1 MADLKKF
8 LDSTG
13 VGHLWG
19 RVVEKITAEVAKEA
33 ARADA
38 AEKVNAKA
46 IADEIARATAAEQVN
61 ATAVATE
68 QARAEKKEGEL
79 AQAIAD
85 EATRAKGVEATN
97 AAAAKAAQDDVDAVE
112 LTLGD
117 MTKVTTTA
125 KTVAGAI
132 DELKVAIG
140 TGGTNAKVTID
151 TTATTAGAL
160 KSYTI
165 KQGDQEI
172 GVIDIPKDMVVKSG
186 SVVVNP
192 AGQAEGTYIEL
203 VLANVDEPLYIN
215 VANLV
220 DIYTAQANAAQVQL
234 VVSAD
239 NVISASIVAG
249 SVTATELA
257 NDAVTTVKIANENVT
272 KEKLA
277 QDVQTSLGKADAA
290 ATKAEFD
297 LEVERAT
304 TAEAKALT
312 DAKTYADGVVATEKA
327 RAEGIE
333 GGLDTRIQALE
344 GKFGDG
350 EGTVEAQ
357 VAAALDAAKADAES
371 KANAAKEAAIAAAAT
386 DATAKADA
394 AQAAAEATAAADAT
408 AKANKALEDAK
419 ADATTKANDAEQNAK
434 DYADTEI
441 AKIQALTNAE
451 IDTAIGYVAPQA

>member
-1 MADLKKF
+1 
-8 LDSTG
+8 
-13 VGHLWG
+13 
-19 RVVEKITAEVAKEA
+19 
-33 ARADA
+33 
-38 AEKVNAKA
+38 
-46 IADEIARATAAEQVN
+46 
-61 ATAVATE
+61 
-68 QARAEKKEGEL
+68 
-79 AQAIAD
+79 
-85 EATRAKGVEATN
+85 
-97 AAAAKAAQDDVDAVE
+97 
-112 LTLGD
+112 

-140 TGGTNAKVTID
+140 TGGTNAAVTID
-151 TTATTAGAL
+151 TTTTTAGAL

-165 KQGDQEI
+165 KQGDRDI

-186 SVVVNP
+186 SVVTNP
-192 AGQAEGTYIEL
+192 EGQAEGTYIKL
-203 VLANVDEPLYIN
+203 VLDNVAEPLYIN

-277 QDVQTSLGKADAA
+277 QDVQASLNKADAA

-304 TAEAKALT
+304 AAEAKALA

-327 RAEGIE
+327 RAEGAE
-333 GGLDTRIQALE
+333 GGLDTRITALE
-344 GKFGDG
+344 GKFGEG
-350 EGTVEAQ
+350 AGTVESQ
-357 VAAALDAAKADAES
+357 VATAKQEAIDAAAADATS
-371 KANAAKEAAIAAAAT
+371 KANAAEK
-386 DATAKADA
+386 
-394 AQAAAEATAAADAT
+394 
-408 AKANKALEDAK
+408 
-419 ADATTKANDAEQNAK
+419 NAK
-434 DYADTEI
+434 DYADAEI

>member
-1 MADLKKF
+1 MADIKKF
-8 LDSTG
+8 LNADG
-13 VGHLWG
+13 VSHLWS
-19 RVVEKITAEVAKEA
+19 RITAEVAKEA

-46 IADEIARATAAEQVN
+46 IADEIARAKAAEQVN

-68 QARAEKKEGEL
+68 KARAEGKEGEL
-79 AQAIAD
+79 TKAIAD
-85 EATRAKGVEATN
+85 EATRAKGAEATN

-117 MTKVTTTA
+117 MTKVSTTA

-140 TGGTNAKVTID
+140 TGGTNAAVTID
-151 TTATTAGAL
+151 TTTTTAGAL

-186 SVVVNP
+186 SVVTNP
-192 AGQAEGTYIEL
+192 EGQAEGTYIKL
-203 VLANVDEPLYIN
+203 VLDNVAEPLYIN

-277 QDVQTSLGKADAA
+277 QDVQASLNKADAA

-304 TAEAKALT
+304 AAEAKALA

-327 RAEGIE
+327 RAEGVE
-333 GGLDTRIQALE
+333 GGLDTRIATLE
-344 GKFGDG
+344 GKFGEG
-350 EGTVEAQ
+350 AGTVESQ
-357 VAAALDAAKADAES
+357 V
-371 KANAAKEAAIAAAAT
+371 
-386 DATAKADA
+386 ATAK
-394 AQAAAEATAAADAT
+394 QEAIDTAAADAT
-408 AKANKALEDAK
+408 SKANA
-419 ADATTKANDAEQNAK
+419 AEKNAK
-434 DYADTEI
+434 DYADAEI
-441 AKIQALTNAE
+441 AKIQALTDAD

>member
-1 MADLKKF
+1 MADIKKF
-8 LDSTG
+8 LNADG
-13 VGHLWG
+13 VSHLWS
-19 RVVEKITAEVAKEA
+19 RITAEVAKEA

-46 IADEIARATAAEQVN
+46 IADEIARAKAAEQVN

-68 QARAEKKEGEL
+68 KARAEEEEGKL
-79 AQAIAD
+79 AKAIED
-85 EATRAKGVEATN
+85 ETTRAKGAEATN

-117 MTKVTTTA
+117 MTKVSTTA

-140 TGGTNAKVTID
+140 AGGTNAAVTID
-151 TTATTAGAL
+151 TTTTTAGAL

-186 SVVVNP
+186 SVVTNP
-192 AGQAEGTYIEL
+192 EGQAEGTYIKL
-203 VLANVDEPLYIN
+203 VLDNVAEPLYIN

-249 SVTATELA
+249 SVTAIELA
-257 NDAVTTVKIANENVT
+257 DNAVTTVKIANENVT

-277 QDVQTSLGKADAA
+277 QDVQASLNKADAA

-304 TAEAKALT
+304 AAEAKALA
-312 DAKTYADGVVATEKA
+312 DAKTYADGVVGTEKA
-327 RAEGIE
+327 RAEGVE
-333 GGLDTRIQALE
+333 GGLDTRITALE
-344 GKFGDG
+344 GKFGEG
-350 EGTVEAQ
+350 AGTVESQIATAKQ
-357 VAAALDAAKADAES
+357 EAIDAATS
-371 KANAAKEAAIAAAAT
+371 KANAAEK
-386 DATAKADA
+386 
-394 AQAAAEATAAADAT
+394 
-408 AKANKALEDAK
+408 
-419 ADATTKANDAEQNAK
+419 NAK
-434 DYADTEI
+434 DYADAEI
-441 AKIQALTNAE
+441 AKIQALTDDE